1 MAWNAERAEFKE
13 KLHRAGLDLQDAK
26 NKNRAQED
34 DFNQKLADKNYRIA
48 QLQGEVAEARSKGQ
62 QLQSQVQVS
71 VENIEKTYLDTQALM
86 NV

>member
-1 MAWNAERAEFKE
+1 M
-13 KLHRAGLDLQDAK
+13 DLQDAK
-26 NKNRAQED
+26 NKNRSQED
-34 DFNQKLADKNYRIA
+34 DYNQKLADKNYRIS

-71 VENIEKTYLDTQALM
+71 AENIEKTYLDTQALM

>member
-1 MAWNAERAEFKE
+1 LAWNSERADFRE
-13 KLHRAGLDLQDAK
+13 KIHRAGLDLQDAK